1 MTGSVPKVIVLG
13 FLIMTASVLCHT
25 SSRAQT
31 TTGDTK
37 VASPLFG
44 WYAEFGGTGLST
56 FSIHGELTLFR
67 FNRNKPDITWAH
79 SVRAS
84 VGLSVF
90 DPYFLPVSLKL
101 LLLDSRHH
109 IETGVGLSFLLKD
122 RQRND
127 FYPATSP
134 VGFVILGYRYEPQDG
149 GGQIRVFMSP
159 WYEFETQ
166 SVEFWFGLSFG
177 VGVSLD

>member
-1 MTGSVPKVIVLG
+1 MFV
-13 FLIMTASVLCHT
+13 MANVLCHT

-31 TTGDTK
+31 TTGDKK
-37 VASPLFG
+37 VASPLFSRYG
-44 WYAEFGGTGLST
+44 EFGGTGLST

-67 FNRNKPDITWAH
+67 FKQNKPDITWAH
-79 SVRAS
+79 SIRAS
-84 VGLSVF
+84 VGISI
-90 DPYFLPVSLKL
+90 DQYFLPVSLKL
-101 LLLDSRHH
+101 ILLDSRHH

-122 RQRND
+122 RPEND

-134 VGFVILGYRYEPQDG
+134 VGLVILGYRYEPQDG
-149 GGQIRVFMSP
+149 GGQIRVFLSP

-177 VGVSLD
+177 VGIRVD